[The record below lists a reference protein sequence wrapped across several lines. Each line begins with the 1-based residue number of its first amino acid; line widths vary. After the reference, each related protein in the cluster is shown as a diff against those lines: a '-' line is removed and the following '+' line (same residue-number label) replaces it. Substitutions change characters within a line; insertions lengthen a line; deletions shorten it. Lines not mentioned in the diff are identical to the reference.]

1 MKYND
6 LADFDLSSL
15 RHALVSGEALP
26 PALRDQWRSE
36 TGLEMYE
43 ALGMSEFSTY
53 VSSSPRVPVRV
64 GSPGRPQVGRRIAVL
79 SRDVADGNDPLP
91 VDEIGMLAVHRG
103 EAGLMLGYWNRP
115 EEDALV
121 YRGDW
126 FCGGD
131 LAAIDADGYLWYHG
145 RNDDLM
151 NAMGYRVSPLEVEHA
166 MSAHPDIGEIAVTEV
181 RISDQVSII
190 CAFVVPKDADQADA
204 NSILNFAHEHL
215 AKYKCPREVIFIDA
229 LPRTAN
235 GKVRRKSLP
244 DFHGASR

>member
-1 MKYND
+1 V
-6 LADFDLSSL
+6 F
-15 RHALVSGEALP
+15 
-26 PALRDQWRSE
+26 
-36 TGLEMYE
+36 
-43 ALGMSEFSTY
+43 
-53 VSSSPRVPVRV
+53 
-64 GSPGRPQVGRRIAVL
+64 
-79 SRDVADGNDPLP
+79 
-91 VDEIGMLAVHRG
+91 
-103 EAGLMLGYWNRP
+103 
-115 EEDALV
+115 
-121 YRGDW
+121 
-126 FCGGD
+126 
-131 LAAIDADGYLWYHG
+131 
-145 RNDDLM
+145 NDDLM

>member
-1 MKYND
+1 
-6 LADFDLSSL
+6 
-15 RHALVSGEALP
+15 
-26 PALRDQWRSE
+26 
-36 TGLEMYE
+36 
-43 ALGMSEFSTY
+43 
-53 VSSSPRVPVRV
+53 
-64 GSPGRPQVGRRIAVL
+64 
-79 SRDVADGNDPLP
+79 
-91 VDEIGMLAVHRG
+91 MLAVHRG